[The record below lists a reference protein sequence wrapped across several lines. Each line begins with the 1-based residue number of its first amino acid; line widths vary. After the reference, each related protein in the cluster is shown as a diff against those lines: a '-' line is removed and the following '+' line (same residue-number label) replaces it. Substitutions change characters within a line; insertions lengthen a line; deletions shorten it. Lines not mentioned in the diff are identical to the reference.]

1 MAESLQTYLTT
12 KTWTRAE
19 WEAAQTKGTE
29 GGFVA
34 YAQIKTP
41 YEEYLK
47 NAGFKDEAAAMAKR
61 AEEDA
66 AGTQFGEI
74 QSNDVKKLLSE
85 RKITPEYAKELDDAH
100 ARARAEEAKRVALL
114 SKGYITGQEPVYI
127 PGTPENKAWWEAEI
141 ARAKASGTT
150 PEPPD
155 PYLDA
160 QAFAARWDEYHR
172 YGATSPTYKSYD
184 ATTNQFTELPN
195 PFFNAQ
201 VLVPKVGMGNQ
212 WYKLE
217 RAKWATVKPGVGS
230 TKATEQAGYNLLN
243 FFSRTVADAN
253 GNPMPAGMRFF
264 MRAPGDITN
273 TGVGT
278 TNKTILNTTQ
288 DPNGNTITNYSDGSS
303 TSTDS
308 DGVVTDLTG
317 STSDNPL
324 DETAV
329 ATKKAERVSAY
340 NTLYEEFNKYGLG
353 MLVSDIK
360 NYLIDNSFDP
370 SEFSIKLQNTAAYQN
385 RFSANKDRIKAG
397 LGALS
402 PAEYIRLED
411 QYQNVMR
418 NYGLP
423 STYWKQTVDP
433 VTGVTSQQ
441 GFNQLIANDVDS
453 IELEDRIM
461 TAQQRVVN
469 ANPEVLRALKE
480 FYPDI
485 QNGDILAYVLDPAN
499 ARDVIKRKVT
509 AAEIGGA
516 QMGAGLTAT
525 KVRAE
530 ELQKAGITKQR
541 YQEDAA
547 TIAEDTMR
555 GGQLAE
561 FYKQNPY
568 TQQTAEANVLNLPG
582 SAEAKRQTKQLTSLE
597 TAKFSG
603 RSGTGAI
610 ARDRAGVI

>member
-1 MAESLQTYLTT
+1 MADSYLTT

-19 WEAAQTKGTE
+19 WNEAQTKGTE

-34 YAQIKTP
+34 YAQIQTP

-47 NAGFKDEAAAMAKR
+47 NAGFKSEAEAMAKR

-66 AGTQFGEI
+66 SGGKFGEV
-74 QSNDVKKLLSE
+74 QSAQTKAFLAE
-85 RKITPEYAKELDDAH
+85 RKITPEYAAELDAAQ
-100 ARARAEEAKRVALL
+100 ARARGEEAKRIALL

-127 PGTPENKAWWEAEI
+127 PGTPENIEFLKNKAERTDKGVPI
-141 ARAKASGTT
+141 APNA
-150 PEPPD
+150 
-155 PYLDA
+155 YLDA

-201 VLVPKVGMGNQ
+201 VLVPTPGMGTR
-212 WYKLE
+212 WDALE

-243 FFSRTVADAN
+243 FFSKTVADAN

-264 MRAPGDITN
+264 MRTPGDITN

-288 DPNGNTITNYSDGSS
+288 DPNGNTITKYSDGSS

-308 DGVVTDLTG
+308 NGTVTQLTG
-317 STSDNPL
+317 GTSDNPF
-324 DETAV
+324 DDTVSDA
-329 ATKKAERVSAY
+329 KKAERVSAY

-370 SEFSIKLQNTAAYQN
+370 SEFAIKLQNTAAYQN

-402 PAEYIRLED
+402 PAQYIALED

-453 IELEDRIM
+453 IELEDRIA

-499 ARDVIKRKVT
+499 ARDAIKRKVT

-530 ELQKAGITKQR
+530 ELQQAGITKQR

-555 GGQLAE
+555 GGQLSAI
-561 FYKQNPY
+561 YKQDPY
-568 TQQTAEANVLNLPG
+568 TQQTAEANILNLPG

-603 RSGTGAI
+603 RSGAGVI
-610 ARDRAGVI
+610 ARDRAGIL

>member
-1 MAESLQTYLTT
+1 MAARLTT

-19 WEAAQTKGTE
+19 WDEAQTKGTE

-47 NAGFKDEAAAMAKR
+47 NAGFKSEAEAMAKR
-61 AEEDA
+61 AKEDEEGA
-66 AGTQFGEI
+66 KFGEI
-74 QSNDVKKLLSE
+74 KSADEIAQLKE
-85 RKITPEYAKELDDAH
+85 RKITPEYAAELDAAQ
-100 ARARAEEAKRVALL
+100 ARARAEDAKRIALL

-127 PGTPENKAWWEAEI
+127 WGTPENKAFMEGAN
-141 ARAKASGTT
+141 AYAMATGTQ
-150 PEPPD
+150 PEVPD
-155 PYLDA
+155 AYLDA

-195 PFFNAQ
+195 PFFNPQ
-201 VLVPKVGMGNQ
+201 VLVPKAGMGNQ

-243 FFSRTVADAN
+243 FFSKTVADAN
-253 GNPMPAGMRFF
+253 GNPMPAGYRFF
-264 MRAPGDITN
+264 MRTPGDITN

-288 DPNGNTITNYSDGSS
+288 DPNGNTITKYSDGSS

-317 STSDNPL
+317 STSDNPF
-324 DETAV
+324 DDTV
-329 ATKKAERVSAY
+329 SDTKKAERVSAY

-441 GFNQLIANDVDS
+441 GFNQLIASDVDS
-453 IELEDRIM
+453 IELEDRIADSS
-461 TAQQRVVN
+461 TTC
-469 ANPEVLRALKE
+469 
-480 FYPDI
+480 Y
-485 QNGDILAYVLDPAN
+485 
-499 ARDVIKRKVT
+499 
-509 AAEIGGA
+509 
-516 QMGAGLTAT
+516 
-525 KVRAE
+525 
-530 ELQKAGITKQR
+530 
-541 YQEDAA
+541 
-547 TIAEDTMR
+547 
-555 GGQLAE
+555 
-561 FYKQNPY
+561 
-568 TQQTAEANVLNLPG
+568 
-582 SAEAKRQTKQLTSLE
+582 
-597 TAKFSG
+597 
-603 RSGTGAI
+603 
-610 ARDRAGVI
+610 

>member
-1 MAESLQTYLTT
+1 MAEPGSNYLTT

-19 WEAAQTKGTE
+19 WNEAQTKGTE

-34 YAQIKTP
+34 YAQIQTP

-66 AGTQFGEI
+66 AGTKFGEF
-74 QSNDVKKLLSE
+74 QSADTKKLLAE
-85 RKITPEYAKELDDAH
+85 RKITPEYAAELDAAQ
-100 ARARAEEAKRVALL
+100 ARGRAEEAKRIALL
-114 SKGYITGQEPVYI
+114 SKGYITGQEAVYI
-127 PGTPENKAWWEAEI
+127 PGTPEYINYMKNDAPRGPWGAPI
-141 ARAKASGTT
+141 
-150 PEPPD
+150 EPNA
-155 PYLDA
+155 YLDA

-195 PFFNAQ
+195 PFFNPE
-201 VLVPKVGMGNQ
+201 VLKPKVGMGTT
-212 WYKLE
+212 WDALE

-253 GNPMPAGMRFF
+253 GNPMPAGYRFF
-264 MRAPGDITN
+264 MRTPGDITG
-273 TGVGT
+273 TGAGT

-288 DPNGNTITNYSDGSS
+288 DPNGNTITKYSDGSS

-308 DGVVTDLTG
+308 NGTVTQLTG
-317 STSDNPL
+317 GTSDNPF
-324 DETAV
+324 DDTVSDA
-329 ATKKAERVSAY
+329 KKAERVSAY

-370 SEFSIKLQNTAAYQN
+370 SEFAIKLQNTAAYQN

-402 PAEYIRLED
+402 PAQYIALED

-453 IELEDRIM
+453 IELEDRIA

-499 ARDVIKRKVT
+499 ARDAIKRKVT

-530 ELQKAGITKQR
+530 ELQQAGITKQR

-555 GGQLAE
+555 GGQLSAI
-561 FYKQNPY
+561 YKQDPY
-568 TQQTAEANVLNLPG
+568 TQQTAEANILNLPG

-603 RSGTGAI
+603 RSGAGVI
-610 ARDRAGVI
+610 ARDRAGIL

>member
-1 MAESLQTYLTT
+1 MAGYYQAGTML
-12 KTWTRAE
+12 RAE
-19 WEAAQTKGTE
+19 WEELQKGTQ
-29 GGFVA
+29 
-34 YAQIKTP
+34 AQLRTS

-47 NAGFKDEAAAMAKR
+47 RLGVNSEAEAIAQRAKEEAEGKSFGGQAVPLGVFGTSTRADRKISDEEEAANQAGQLANDSYAAK
-61 AEEDA
+61 
-66 AGTQFGEI
+66 QI
-74 QSNDVKKLLSE
+74 Q
-85 RKITPEYAKELDDAH
+85 
-100 ARARAEEAKRVALL
+100 ALT
-114 SKGYITGQEPVYI
+114 GGRITGREPVYI
-127 PGTPENKAWWEAEI
+127 FGTPEHNKYMQDQMGGG
-141 ARAKASGTT
+141 RAPVA
-150 PEPPD
+150 PD
-155 PYLDA
+155 AYLDA
-160 QAFAARWDEYHR
+160 QAFNARFIAYSR
-172 YGATSPTYKSYD
+172 LGATEPTSTVYD
-184 ATTNQFTELPN
+184 AATDSWIKVPN
-195 PFFNAQ
+195 PFFNAK
-201 VLVPKVGMGNQ
+201 VLEPKVGMGTAWSALNQ
-212 WYKLE
+212 
-217 RAKWATVKPGVGS
+217 AMWATVQPGVGR
-230 TKATEQAGYNLLN
+230 TAATDAAEYNIEA
-243 FFSRTVADAN
+243 FFSSTVG
-253 GNPMPAGMRFF
+253 GNPVGQRFF
-264 MRAPGDITN
+264 MRTPGDM
-273 TGVGT
+273 VGGGGGTATKTVVST
-278 TNKTILNTTQ
+278 TK
-288 DPNGNTITNYSDGSS
+288 DPNGNTITKYSDGYS

-308 DGVVTDLTG
+308 NGAVTELTAGTSGG
-317 STSDNPL
+317 SFDQNI
-324 DETAV
+324 A
-329 ATKKAERVSAY
+329 AGKKAERVSAY

-370 SEFSIKLQNTAAYQN
+370 SEFAIKLQNTAAYQN

-402 PAEYIRLED
+402 PAQYITLED

-499 ARDVIKRKVT
+499 AKDVIKRKVT

-555 GGQLAE
+555 GGQLSAI
-561 FYKQNPY
+561 YKQDPY
-568 TQQTAEANVLNLPG
+568 TQQTAEASVLNLPG
-582 SAEAKRQTKQLTSLE
+582 SAEAKRQTKKLTSLE
-597 TAKFSG
+597 SAAFSG